1 MKSRHFIMALAVV
14 FALAAL
20 AGCAHNKAQEQKNG
34 NAEKTAPEAARQVE
48 LPPFTVTPV
57 KPNDPPAVTVK
68 VAFAKM
74 ELGTSPTFGL
84 VFRNFVMALY
94 ARDYDKAWAMFGP
107 GARGK
112 VEAQRRSAIEGL
124 EMASMG
130 ARLMISRTGTEGG
143 RAALRAKIQRWDA
156 QADKVQQFNAQQFFA
171 WIMQLSENSTG
182 DNPAYPYFVDP
193 PKFVREQVEGDT
205 GFAKIDAPAPNDKL
219 PFARENGEWKI
230 DFTPLTKEQVA
241 LATR

>member
-20 AGCAHNKAQEQKNG
+20 AGCAHNKAQEQKKEDV
-34 NAEKTAPEAARQVE
+34 EKTKTEATKQVE

-57 KPNDPPAVTVK
+57 KPNDPPPVTVK

-94 ARDYDKAWAMFGP
+94 ARDYDKAWGMFGP
-107 GARGK
+107 GGRNK
-112 VEAQRRSAIEGL
+112 VEQQRLATIEGL
-124 EMASMG
+124 AMSAQG
-130 ARLMISRTGTEGG
+130 ARLMISRTSTEGG

-156 QADKVQQFNAQQFFA
+156 QAATVQQFNAQQFFA
-171 WIMQLSENSTG
+171 WIVQLSENSAG
-182 DNPAYPYFVDP
+182 DNPAYSYFVDP
-193 PKFVREQVEGDT
+193 PKFVGEQVEGDT

-230 DFTPLTKEQVA
+230 DFTPLTKEQMA